1 MKFRLLFIVLIPL
14 SLFSQNREFVLL
26 HDEFSYLLNTSD
38 ELYIYGDNSN
48 YLMNKSP
55 LSYFKGY
62 KSLYSD
68 NDGLVIVVEADFL
81 GASGR
86 RSEKEYE
93 AVWLLKNKQLYLC
106 KIFFWS
112 SRQTD
117 ESTYQKMEKF
127 TRQSFNKKTFNIS
140 APEDIYGLMPA
151 KWFSDTLYVKK
162 ANRILSRTWQE
173 KPYHKLIFKKG
184 KLVSSEIIAN
194 KTWEEKVLWKPR
206 QKSSDKNKK

>member
-1 MKFRLLFIVLIPL
+1 MIVI
-14 SLFSQNREFVLL
+14 
-26 HDEFSYLLNTSD
+26 
-38 ELYIYGDNSN
+38 
-48 YLMNKSP
+48 
-55 LSYFKGY
+55 
-62 KSLYSD
+62 
-68 NDGLVIVVEADFL
+68 EADFL

-93 AVWLLKNKQLYLC
+93 AVWLLMNKQLYLC
-106 KIFFWS
+106 KIFFLS

-127 TRQSFNKKTFNIS
+127 TRQSFNKKTFNI
-140 APEDIYGLMPA
+140 PVPKDIYGFMPA
-151 KWFSDTLYVKK
+151 KWFTDTLYVKK

-173 KPYHKLIFKKG
+173 KPYYKLIFKKG

-206 QKSSDKNKK
+206 QKSSDINKK

>member
-26 HDEFSYLLNTSD
+26 NDEFSYLLNTSD

-68 NDGLVIVVEADFL
+68 NDGLVIVIEADFL

-93 AVWLLKNKQLYLC
+93 AVWL
-106 KIFFWS
+106 
-112 SRQTD
+112 
-117 ESTYQKMEKF
+117 
-127 TRQSFNKKTFNIS
+127 
-140 APEDIYGLMPA
+140 
-151 KWFSDTLYVKK
+151 
-162 ANRILSRTWQE
+162 
-173 KPYHKLIFKKG
+173 
-184 KLVSSEIIAN
+184 
-194 KTWEEKVLWKPR
+194 
-206 QKSSDKNKK
+206 